1 MTVAWGQNAANGMSS
16 FYLRNIIIID
26 LSQGNL
32 VLAPTNRK
40 VPRNLT
46 KINLSAVSMFSSGFW
61 LQKVFPLTLAHCD
74 F

>member
-46 KINLSAVSMFSSGFW
+46 KINLSAVSMFLSEFGHKRFFS
-61 LQKVFPLTLAHCD
+61 
-74 F
+74 